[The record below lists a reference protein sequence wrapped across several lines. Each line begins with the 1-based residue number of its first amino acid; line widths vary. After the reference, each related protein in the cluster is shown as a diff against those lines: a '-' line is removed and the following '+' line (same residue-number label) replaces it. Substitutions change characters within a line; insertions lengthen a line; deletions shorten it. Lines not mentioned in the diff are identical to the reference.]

1 VVTNLPPNAAA
12 QYKKVVASKTKKE
25 KLKNLKL
32 FLSMIPDHKG
42 TEKLKVNVKRQI
54 SKLEDGLERDK
65 VRRRQAR
72 RQRSLSV
79 SKGKDEILLLLLY
92 QNVELRYR
100 FLSGLLRSSSTD
112 LFSDAVK
119 PRSVRIGGV
128 NTICLPMNLSL
139 IASPDYLDLVRQAD
153 AALFVVSSKDE
164 LSDCAA
170 AIASMQRYDVFFI
183 TPGSEAEVRKAP
195 SRGIEVSGRS
205 TFLNRDEVMAHLKSS
220 GQGGIVVE
228 VAELSTTYS
237 LGASLEE
244 DVLRLASWVVA
255 PDGLSLDHGDVVL
268 LRRSIPAKILRFS
281 DIERDTTSLL
291 HDILSATKR
300 IRVWTK
306 EPREREVPRDPVLL
320 KEGSTVL
327 DLARSIHGE
336 LATEFRY
343 AIVYRSTEHARSIK
357 VGSGFELNDGDTVE
371 IH

>member
-1 VVTNLPPNAAA
+1 MVTNLPPDAAA

-54 SKLEDGLERDK
+54 SRLEDGLERDK
-65 VRRRQAR
+65 ARRRQAR
-72 RQRSLSV
+72 RQRSLSI

-92 QNVELRYR
+92 QNIELRYR
-100 FLSGLLRSSSTD
+100 FLSDLLRSGSAD
-112 LFSDAVK
+112 LFSDAVR
-119 PRSVRIGGV
+119 PYSVRLGGV

-139 IASPDYLDLVRQAD
+139 VASSDYLDLVRQAD
-153 AALFVVSSKDE
+153 AALFAVSSKNE

-183 TPGSEAEVRKAP
+183 TPGSETQVRKSP

-205 TFLNRDEVMAHLKSS
+205 TFLGHDEAMAHLKSLGQS
-220 GQGGIVVE
+220 GILVE
-228 VAELSTTYS
+228 LSEFSTTYS
-237 LGASLEE
+237 LNASLGE
-244 DVLRLASWVVA
+244 DVLQLAFWVIA
-255 PDGLSLDHGDVVL
+255 PDELRIDHDDMVL
-268 LRRSIPAKILRFS
+268 LEGSIPAKIMRFS
-281 DIERDTTSLL
+281 GIERDMTSLL
-291 HDILSATKR
+291 RDVLDVTKR

-306 EPREREVPRDPVLL
+306 EPKEKEIPTDPVLL
-320 KEGSTVL
+320 KESSTVL

-336 LATEFRY
+336 LAADFRY
-343 AIVYRSTEHARSIK
+343 AVIYRSTEHAKSIK
-357 VGSGFELNDGDTVE
+357 VGPGFELNDGDIVE